1 MRAARFHGPKD
12 LRIEEVPKPHVPDG
26 HTLVAMERVGICGTD
41 LEEYLIGPVIIPPHR
56 MPMIIGHEYL
66 GRVIEDP
73 SGKLKP
79 GTLVIPDGIV
89 GCGNC
94 YYCDRHEEGICKSY
108 ECIGL
113 TCDGGMAELMATNPT
128 RWIEVPSHVPADVA
142 VFAEPMSVAVRAMNK
157 VPAIPGTKIAVTGGG
172 TVGLLIAQVARSF
185 GAAQVVVYEPNP
197 VRQAVARSLG
207 FETLNPL
214 NDKEWAHYNEF
225 DALMECSGV
234 KGTTAKSLE
243 KIRNAGTLVLVGFRP
258 EEESFHLLNF
268 VLSEKRILGTAA
280 HMWDVD
286 VAAAVAL
293 LAGNSIDTKPLLT
306 DVIAL
311 DEVVSKGF
319 ERLLNDKNAF
329 KIVVDTTR

>member
-1 MRAARFHGPKD
+1 MRAARFHGAKD
-12 LRIEEVPKPHVPDG
+12 LRIDEVAKPLVPEG
-26 HTLVAMERVGICGTD
+26 QTLVAMERVGICGTD
-41 LEEYLIGPVIIPPHR
+41 LEEYLIGPVIIPSHR
-56 MPMIIGHEYL
+56 MPMIIGHENI

-73 SGKLKP
+73 LGKFKP

-89 GCGNC
+89 GCGSC
-94 YYCDRHEEGICKSY
+94 FHCVRHEEGRCKKY

-113 TCDGGMAELMATNPT
+113 TCDGGMAEFMATDPR
-128 RWIEVPSHVPADVA
+128 RWVEVPNHVSPEVA

-157 VPAIPGTKIAVTGGG
+157 VPLVPGARIAVTGGG
-172 TVGLLIAQVARSF
+172 TIGILIAQVARSF
-185 GAAQVVVYEPNP
+185 GAVQVVVYEPNP
-197 VRQAVARSLG
+197 VRQAVAQSLG

-214 NDKEWAHYNEF
+214 VEKEWAHYEDF
-225 DALMECSGV
+225 DALLECSGV

-243 KIRNAGTLVLVGFRP
+243 KIRNGGTLVLVGFRP

-268 VLSEKRILGTAA
+268 VLSEKQIVGTAA

-286 VAAAVAL
+286 IAASIAL

-319 ERLLNDKNAF
+319 DRLVKDKNAF